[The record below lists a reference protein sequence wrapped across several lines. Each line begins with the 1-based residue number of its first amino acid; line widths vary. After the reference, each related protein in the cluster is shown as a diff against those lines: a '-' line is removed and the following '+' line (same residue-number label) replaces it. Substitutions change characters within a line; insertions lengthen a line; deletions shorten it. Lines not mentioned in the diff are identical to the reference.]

1 MTKPRQSL
9 AAPFVAMVARLGI
22 RARIVLAALGAL
34 LAGFIALETW
44 TSSQME
50 QRERAVPLQQLER
63 NFALLTMLLEDQG
76 QGYRL
81 EAGNR
86 LMRGEVVLNDSNLV
100 PDRVRQI
107 GGGVAT
113 IFAGETRIAT
123 SVQRP
128 DGGRA
133 VGTVLGPGPAL
144 DAVRRGETFRGE
156 AIILGTPHLT
166 IYQPLRDAAGRQI
179 GILFVGI
186 DLSAFNAVVSQQAR
200 EALLAAA
207 LLLLLIALP
216 LWWVMRKLLAPLGGL
231 TASLRAIGEG
241 RLETE
246 VPCLTRGDELGE
258 IGRAVAAL
266 RDTAT
271 ATRQAAAAA
280 EAAREAAQAE
290 RAAGR
295 HATADQLEA
304 SVGAI
309 AGRLGSAAAELQRA
323 ADSVGEAGD
332 RTSARAEDSVGR
344 VARASGNVQAVAA
357 AAEELAASV
366 AEITRQVGES
376 ARTAQ
381 EAATAARES
390 DATVVGL
397 NEAAARIGDVVK
409 LISDIAGQTNLLAL
423 NATIEAAR
431 AGEAGKGFAVVA
443 QEVKALAAQTARAT
457 EEIGTQIGAMRG
469 ATAEAV
475 NTVRG
480 IAGAVARMEE
490 VTSAIAAAV
499 EQQGAATREIARN
512 AAEAASGTDEAAA
525 DIGRLTQEIGTSAAG
540 LATLRRSGEVVGAE
554 GKALREE
561 VAGFTAQLRS
571 A

>member
-50 QRERAVPLQQLER
+50 QRERAVASQQLER

-241 RLETE
+241 RLETD
-246 VPCLTRGDELGE
+246 VPCLTRRDELGE
-258 IGRAVAAL
+258 IGRAVAAM
-266 RDTAT
+266 RDTAL